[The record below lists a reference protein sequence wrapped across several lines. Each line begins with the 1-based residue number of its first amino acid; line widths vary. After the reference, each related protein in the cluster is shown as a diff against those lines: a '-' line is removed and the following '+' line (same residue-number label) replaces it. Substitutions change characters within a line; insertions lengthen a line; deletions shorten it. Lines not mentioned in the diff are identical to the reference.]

1 MELLSSA
8 SRARLDAAARAEIQS
23 LQQET
28 DPALAAE
35 AWLAFAGRQE
45 RAGRLETA
53 AEIYTAVAG
62 AQQVEPLRSNAQ
74 ARLEAILGGGP
85 FGARFEF
92 LARHFAAQ
100 AADPAMLAGMGAA
113 ATVSSLFR
121 LGALSRLLAAP
132 TANLLTR
139 GAGARWLAAGAAF
152 APEVGAFWGASRL
165 TNAALGREQAWDA
178 RSVSREFAS
187 LGLGLGLLKLGGWAS
202 RGLFDR
208 VHGLD
213 ALGGAARLPALT
225 RWSRPLAEQAGLF
238 AGIGLAH
245 SLETRLG
252 LRPAGSAGSFWSDS
266 LATLL
271 QFHVG
276 GRLSRELL
284 GARHAAWMQGL
295 ALRTRGLEARRPS
308 RGAESLE
315 GLAAGLGI
323 FSEATTPEGF
333 RLPLSRPERGPK
345 DSNLWMMSQ
354 LEGDAAISGASGSG
368 GPQRRGGNGV
378 VERQRRLIVR
388 VGVER
393 RIEAGDPEYFTPE
406 RLGMLLSR
414 LRRGF
419 FTRSEHARL
428 QHAIRRYLGERGLK
442 TYPLDHPLVQ
452 ERIAQLWRNPRADAA
467 FSERVEATLGEIER
481 ARETLA
487 AMSFADGT
495 RFEPSRFRRSE
506 GLSQELGT
514 EFFFLNDGARP
525 TGSFKERGALIE
537 VHRVAQ
543 AGALHVVTASHGNHG
558 LAVALAAQKLGL
570 RSTIVVPDT
579 TPRVKQERLR
589 GLGATVVTTGEQP
602 WRGYEE
608 ARDWALR
615 YVFERNLYLERS
627 FGIEG
632 AIRYVHGFEDVIPGQ
647 GVAGF
652 EILEG
657 IRALP
662 EAVRERLTRAT
673 FLLPTG
679 GGGLTAGVGTVLRR
693 QLPEARVI
701 AVVSAEA
708 PALHFS
714 LIEGRRSEVFLNEKG
729 LCDSGIGL
737 TIPGARPFELL
748 REGLHGSLAVGD
760 AWVGEAMRR
769 IHRHEGLVVEG
780 SAATG
785 LAAVLSGRLPELG
798 VDPKSPVVTIF
809 TGSNIDPARHA
820 EVLRQPEIG
829 AKGETGS
836 VFSGKQ

>member
-1 MELLSSA
+1 MELLSAA
-8 SRARLDAAARAEIQS
+8 SSSRLDAAARAEIQS

-35 AWLAFAGRQE
+35 SWLAFAVRQE
-45 RAGRLETA
+45 RSGGIETA
-53 AEIYTAVAG
+53 AEIYANAVG
-62 AQQVEPLRSNAQ
+62 AVGEGPLQRDAQ
-74 ARLEAILGGGP
+74 ARLDAILGRGP
-85 FGARFEF
+85 FGARFEC
-92 LARHFAAQ
+92 LARNFAAQ

-113 ATVSSLFR
+113 ATVSSLVR

-132 TANLLTR
+132 AANLLTR
-139 GAGARWLAAGAAF
+139 GAGARRLAAGLAF

-165 TNAALGREQAWDA
+165 ANAALGREQAWDA
-178 RSVSREFAS
+178 GSVSREFAS

-208 VHGLD
+208 VHGITS
-213 ALGGAARLPALT
+213 LGGTARLPALAS
-225 RWSRPLAEQAGLF
+225 WSRPLAEQAGLF

-245 SLETRLG
+245 VLETRLG
-252 LRPAGSAGSFWSDS
+252 LRPAGSEGGFWSDS

-284 GARHAAWMQGL
+284 GPRHAAWMQGL
-295 ALRTRGLEARRPS
+295 ALRTRGLEAPGPA
-308 RGAESLE
+308 RGGAVLE
-315 GLAAGLGI
+315 GLRAGLGI
-323 FSEATTPEGF
+323 FSHATTPEGL
-333 RLPLSRPERGPK
+333 RWPVPGPERGPGI
-345 DSNLWMMSQ
+345 SNVLMMSG
-354 LEGDAAISGASGSG
+354 LEGDTANPSGAGSG
-368 GPQRRGGNGV
+368 VPKRRESNGSA
-378 VERQRRLIVR
+378 EQQRRLIVR
-388 VGVER
+388 IGVER

-406 RLGMLLSR
+406 RLGMRLSR

-419 FTRSEHARL
+419 FTRSEHARI
-428 QHAIRRYLGERGLK
+428 QHAIRRYLDERGLA

-452 ERIAQLWRNPRADAA
+452 ERIAQVWRNPRADAA
-467 FSERVEATLGEIER
+467 FSERFEATLREIER
-481 ARETLA
+481 ARETLE

-495 RFEPSRFRRSE
+495 RFEPSRFHRSE

-514 EFFFLNDGARP
+514 EFFFLNDAARP
-525 TGSFKERGALIE
+525 TGSFKERGALVE

-558 LAVALAAQKLGL
+558 LAVALAARKLGL

-579 TPRVKQERLR
+579 TPQVKQERLR

-615 YVFERNLYLERS
+615 YVFERNLYLERN
-627 FGIEG
+627 FDIEG
-632 AIRYVHGFEDVIPGQ
+632 AMRYVHGFEDVIPGQ

-652 EILEG
+652 EILAG

-662 EAVRERLTRAT
+662 ESGRERLARAT

-693 QLPEARVI
+693 HLPEARVI

-714 LIEGRRSEVFLNEKG
+714 LMEGRRSEVYLNEKG

-760 AWVGEAMRR
+760 GWVGEAMRR

-798 VDPKSPVVTIF
+798 ADPKNPVVTIL
-809 TGSNIDPARHA
+809 TGSNIDLSRHR
-820 EVLRQPEIG
+820 EVLAEG
-829 AKGETGS
+829 AAP
-836 VFSGKQ
+836 FSGNGNASSRK